1 MSQKAIGGKS
11 MSEESGRFGDGA
23 KVDDSD
29 NLQWSCQSISF
40 GVLKNNGKLKK
51 L

>member
-1 MSQKAIGGKS
+1 MEIFPERFFELREMSQKAIGGKS

-29 NLQWSCQSISF
+29 NLQWSC
-40 GVLKNNGKLKK
+40 
-51 L
+51 